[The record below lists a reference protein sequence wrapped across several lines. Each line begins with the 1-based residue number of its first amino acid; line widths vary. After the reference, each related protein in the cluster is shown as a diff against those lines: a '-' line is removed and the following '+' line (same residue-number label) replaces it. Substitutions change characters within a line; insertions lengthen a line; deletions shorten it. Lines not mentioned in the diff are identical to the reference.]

1 MTDFHPESSWIEHP
15 TSGAD
20 FWETSRA
27 APIQEQRAERPSE
40 RAQRRPA
47 PALAAGV
54 HELLESMARKRVP
67 RLEAVRQRLQAAR
80 DALPM
85 RDVEAALHSLHAAT
99 AGVDFLAGRNSVDR
113 AAFTRQGESLAAAI
127 GQGRQLLGEFLQREA
142 VAAPIARL
150 VWTDLVFESGSLRKR
165 VRQGAHWLAEMDQDL
180 LYRRKHAGGAVALR
194 AIEELARRGVSMHER
209 LQSVH
214 RLCGQALTV
223 HALSEQLAAQRT
235 ALWATLRERVLPA
248 CKGLDDAVQP
258 LLHAAGY
265 RALVPTELL
274 VAVDA
279 CHALQVELTQAGAQ
293 ILRLRAADAELGT
306 QLAAMEARSRGLKD

>member
-20 FWETSRA
+20 FWESSRP
-27 APIQEQRAERPSE
+27 APLQEQRAGRPSA
-40 RAQRRPA
+40 RASRRPA

-67 RLEAVRQRLQAAR
+67 RLEAVRQRLEAAR
-80 DALPM
+80 GTLPM
-85 RDVEAALHSLHAAT
+85 REVEDALHGLHAAT
-99 AGVDFLAGRNSVDR
+99 AAVDFLAGRNNVDR
-113 AAFTRQGESLAAAI
+113 AEFTRQGASLAAALAR
-127 GQGRQLLGEFLQREA
+127 GQQLLGEFLQREV

-180 LYRRKHAGGAVALR
+180 LYRRKHAGGGVALR
-194 AIEELARRGVSMHER
+194 AIEELARRGVTMHER

-214 RLCGQALTV
+214 RLCGHALTV

-235 ALWATLRERVLPA
+235 ALWATLRERALPA
-248 CKGLDDAVQP
+248 CKRLDDAVQP

-279 CHALQVELTQAGAQ
+279 CHALQVELTHAGAQ
-293 ILRLRAADAELGT
+293 IVRLRAVDTELGT
-306 QLAAMEARSRGLKD
+306 QLAAMEERGSALKG